1 MHNRSKLLTLS
12 RPRLPEE
19 AREKIRS
26 GGAHRNKKAHHRPA
40 EKRAF
45 QRQTGESV

>member
-1 MHNRSKLLTLS
+1 MQKCSKMPTLS

-40 EKRAF
+40 LKRAF

>member
-1 MHNRSKLLTLS
+1 MSNRNKVQTFTS

-26 GGAHRNKKAHHRPA
+26 GGAHRNKKAHNRA
-40 EKRAF
+40 LEKRAL
-45 QRQTGESV
+45 QKLVG

>member
-1 MHNRSKLLTLS
+1 MGNRNKLPTFTS

-26 GGAHRNKKAHHRPA
+26 GGAHRSKKAHNRA
-40 EKRAF
+40 LEKREL
-45 QRQTGESV
+45 QKLVR

>member
-1 MHNRSKLLTLS
+1 MHDRSKMPTLS

-19 AREKIRS
+19 ARNKIRS
-26 GGAHRNKKAHHRPA
+26 GGAHRSKKAHHRPA

-45 QRQTGESV
+45 QRQAEESP